1 MISKNCNAMK
11 NIFSK
16 IMLLAVAA
24 TAFASCAKDA
34 EDTSID
40 VKEKFIEVTLKAEK
54 PATVRTEMIDG
65 IPHWSI
71 GDAIGVY
78 LDDTNKHYQFT
89 NDSEEAT
96 LTTTF
101 SGQTAVTDK
110 LYPYYPYTSNGA
122 ADKGAKVDIPVNQNP
137 TATSF
142 DGAADIMIAKPIT
155 LDAEGTQLANLEFA
169 RVGAIVKIVLK
180 DNTSSLAAQHIS
192 SLTMTAESNL
202 VGRVY
207 LDVINQQLGELYYG
221 QSKSVTATY
230 TEDTQF
236 VVNGENAVYVI
247 VYPQT
252 LSADTTLA
260 FEASTEHY
268 AIAKEITLPN
278 DIALEMGKVTT
289 LNVSLTAEHLTAE
302 ESGLALPISDDFA
315 WATGTSGVT
324 PSGEL
329 WSSDYSY
336 IYGANGSLRLGKS
349 GECGY
354 ITTNAIDLSK
364 PFTVIVDAKAWTTE
378 TSQVAVTVGDNTQT
392 SSNLNPED
400 DGFSTYMFKFDAA
413 GLKQQIKIAITGKR
427 GYIDNLKVVA
437 GHDYVL
443 PPVLTVSKSEIS
455 GVSHEG
461 TTDSFTYSVVNP
473 VEGTNVV
480 ISDDAEWITTS
491 DASGTVTVT
500 IAAND
505 VEEAREGTISIKY
518 GDLTETITVT
528 QNAKPAAGEAVINSV
543 TYTVSSTSACTTSGT
558 APTGSSASY
567 EQTYTTKEQLTSGK
581 SATFTL
587 SGYAGATIKAIT
599 LNMKSNASKGAGT
612 FSAKAGSTTLAEI
625 SSATNFNKWYD
636 NTSFG
641 STFRD
646 IHVTMTNDTYV
657 VGSGEN
663 VVITIAATTNSIY
676 IHSVTIDYAMG
687 SSEGGDDNTGEGEG
701 GNTGEGEGGAK
712 TYTLTIDTTSFNSTS
727 YAANNNEKTSTAVA
741 EDGSTM
747 EVKWTSYQVM
757 LQSSVMQWQKNNG
770 YIYNSTD
777 LGTITDITV
786 TSTSGT
792 FTEYIG
798 SAKQPT
804 SNGTGGYF
812 QIKVG
817 SATGKTS
824 EVVIT
829 FTK

>member
-1 MISKNCNAMK
+1 MATKVQPAISEMADRMISKNCNAMK

-302 ESGLALPISDDFA
+302 ESGLALPFEDNFSWVGNTSTTAFSSITSKFPTRDGAAMYSAVAYTYPEANTALKFSSSSKG
-315 WATGTSGVT
+315 GTLT
-324 PSGEL
+324 
-329 WSSDYSY
+329 
-336 IYGANGSLRLGKS
+336 
-349 GECGY
+349 
-354 ITTNAIDLSK
+354 
-364 PFTVIVDAKAWTTE
+364 TTE
-378 TSQVAVTVGDNTQT
+378 LNLSQPFSVVVNAKYYSATEKSMTITVGET
-392 SSNLNPED
+392 SKTITLSAD
-400 DGFSTYMFKFDAA
+400 YADYVVTFDAA
-413 GLKQQIKIAITGKR
+413 SAKEKITISNSKR
-427 GYIDNLKVVA
+427 FYLSDLKVVD

-443 PPVLTVSKSEIS
+443 PPALTVSTDTIS
-455 GVSHEG
+455 VSSAE
-461 TTDSFTYSVVNP
+461 TVETFTYSVENP
-473 VEGTNVV
+473 VDGTNVD
-480 ISDDAEWITTS
+480 ISDDADWITTT
-491 DASGTVTVT
+491 DNEGTVTVT
-500 IAAND
+500 I
-505 VEEAREGTISIKY
+505 EENTAEQERTGTITVKY
-518 GDLTETITVT
+518 GELSEEITVT
-528 QNAKPAAGEAVINSV
+528 QAAAG
-543 TYTVSSTSACTTSGT
+543 
-558 APTGSSASY
+558 GS
-567 EQTYTTKEQLTSGK
+567 
-581 SATFTL
+581 
-587 SGYAGATIKAIT
+587 
-599 LNMKSNASKGAGT
+599 
-612 FSAKAGSTTLAEI
+612 
-625 SSATNFNKWYD
+625 
-636 NTSFG
+636 
-641 STFRD
+641 
-646 IHVTMTNDTYV
+646 
-657 VGSGEN
+657 
-663 VVITIAATTNSIY
+663 AAT
-676 IHSVTIDYAMG
+676 
-687 SSEGGDDNTGEGEG
+687 
-701 GNTGEGEGGAK
+701 
-712 TYTLTIDTTSFNSTS
+712 TLTIDSSFFTGTYNKTEPGNTFTVDGYDFYGFYTMKSTTKIQMYKNQGYVANKSSLGKITKIVVTYDASDSNQNCTLYVGTSERPST
-727 YAANNNEKTSTAVA
+727 T
-741 EDGSTM
+741 
-747 EVKWTSYQVM
+747 
-757 LQSSVMQWQKNNG
+757 
-770 YIYNSTD
+770 
-777 LGTITDITV
+777 TITASKNGNVHTYDCSTGSYSFFKLKNGSGAGYV
-786 TSTSGT
+786 TTIEVT
-792 FTEYIG
+792 FE
-798 SAKQPT
+798 
-804 SNGTGGYF
+804 N
-812 QIKVG
+812 
-817 SATGKTS
+817 
-824 EVVIT
+824 
-829 FTK
+829 